1 MLSKAVFRAFA
12 ILLLVAASL
21 GLTACTDTLD
31 KVAKAEKPLPPKL
44 VRKIKAMGMSE
55 TSPILVRLYKEEST
69 LEIWKQKTNGRFAFV
84 KSYPI
89 CKYSGKLGPKFV
101 EGDRQ
106 APEGFY
112 TVRPHQMNPN
122 SQYYLAFNI
131 GYPNEFDRAH
141 GRTGQHL
148 MVHGD
153 CSSSGCYA
161 MTDEYVGEIYAFAR
175 DAFRGGQ
182 REFQIQAFPFKMT
195 EANMARYAG
204 DPNLDFWRQLKEG
217 SDFFELTGQPP
228 AIGVCD
234 GRYVFGRQRDGI
246 SSQGG
251 GCPTMDQPATLSL
264 AFAKQTVDNMGAFT
278 KALDHAASGKTAPPK
293 PSVNG
298 IEEARLVSE
307 WMKKRVRGE
316 KVSRLPPSLDDSSRA
331 LTPEKAAEEKR
342 RAEAARSRAAAL
354 IAAAKAGASQ
364 RSTAD
369 AEADLSTASVPAAGR
384 EPIEQRFGH

>member
-1 MLSKAVFRAFA
+1 MLKATLRALAF
-12 ILLLVAASL
+12 LLALAAPL
-21 GLTACTDTLD
+21 ALTACTDTLD
-31 KVAKAEKPLPPKL
+31 KVAKAEKPLPKKL
-44 VRKIKAMGMSE
+44 VRKMKAMGMSE

-69 LEIWKQKTNGRFAFV
+69 LEIWKQKTDGRYAFIQ
-84 KSYPI
+84 SYPI
-89 CKYSGKLGPKFV
+89 CKYSGKLGPKYV

-112 TVRPHQMNPN
+112 TVRPHQMNPA
-122 SQYYLAFNI
+122 SKYYLAFNI
-131 GYPNEFDRAH
+131 GFPNAFDRAH

-204 DPNLDFWRQLKEG
+204 DPNMDFWRQLKDG

-228 AIGVCD
+228 AVGVCN
-234 GRYVFGRQRDGI
+234 GRYMFGRQRDGI
-246 SSQGG
+246 AAHSGN
-251 GCPTMDQPATLSL
+251 CPPMDQPAALSL
-264 AFAKQTVDNMGAFT
+264 AFAKKTVDNMGVFA
-278 KALDHAASGKTAPPK
+278 KALDRAASGKVAPPRH
-293 PSVNG
+293 SING
-298 IEEARLVSE
+298 IEEARLVSA

-316 KVSRLPPSLDDSSRA
+316 RTSRQPPSLGGNRP
-331 LTPEKAAEEKR
+331 LTPQRAAEEKR
-342 RAEAARSRAAAL
+342 RAEAARSRAAAM
-354 IAAAKAGASQ
+354 IAASVAATSQPSAAGQ
-364 RSTAD
+364 AD
-369 AEADLSTASVPAAGR
+369 ALPTASIPASGG
-384 EPIEQRFGH
+384 ETEIEQRFAR

>member
-1 MLSKAVFRAFA
+1 MLKATLRA
-12 ILLLVAASL
+12 IASVLFLGALL

-31 KVAKAEKPLPPKL
+31 KVAKAEQPLPEKL
-44 VRKIKAMGMSE
+44 VRKIKSMGMTE
-55 TSPILVRLYKEEST
+55 TSPILVRLYKEDST
-69 LEIWKQKTNGRFAFV
+69 LEIWKQKTDGRYAFV

-122 SQYYLAFNI
+122 SEYYLAFNI
-131 GYPNEFDRAH
+131 GYPNAFDRAH

-204 DPNLDFWRQLKEG
+204 DPNIDFWRQLKEG

-228 AIGVCD
+228 AVGVCN
-234 GRYVFGRQRDGI
+234 GRYIFGRQRDGI
-246 SSQGG
+246 AAAGG
-251 GCPTMDQPATLSL
+251 ECPSMDNPENLSL
-264 AFAKQTVDNMGAFT
+264 AFAKKKVDELGVFT
-278 KALDHAASGKTAPPK
+278 KALDHAANGKAAQPK
-293 PSVNG
+293 ASING
-298 IEEARLVSE
+298 IDEARLVSA
-307 WMKKRVRGE
+307 WMKKKMAGE
-316 KVSRLPPSLDDSSRA
+316 QTSRLPPSLAASGP

-342 RAEAARSRAAAL
+342 KAEIERSKAAAI
-354 IAAAKAGASQ
+354 IAAATSAKAESRQAVVTEGSEMESDGSGMQ
-364 RSTAD
+364 
-369 AEADLSTASVPAAGR
+369 E
-384 EPIEQRFGH
+384 RFGN